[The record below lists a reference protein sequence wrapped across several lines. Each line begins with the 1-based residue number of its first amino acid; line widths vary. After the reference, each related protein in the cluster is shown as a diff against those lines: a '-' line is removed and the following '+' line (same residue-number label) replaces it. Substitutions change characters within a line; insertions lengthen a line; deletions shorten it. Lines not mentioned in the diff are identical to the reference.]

1 MAEIKEFTPS
11 IKEGSKPEKPADIIS
26 HEEFQK
32 RSAEMEIK
40 RRNENPLGIEEI
52 FELVNERKLTKE
64 RLEDFELDPE
74 LQTALKWVI
83 DLLAKIDQ
91 KNQAIQDHEKLIE
104 QLKSIVAD
112 LDAKHSA

>member
-1 MAEIKEFTPS
+1 MAEIKKFTPS